1 MRLNFFIR
9 GETMDVLAGFSNV
22 VKDYINML
30 FKSKKYCIIYLVLI
44 LIFGLSTVGKKNFS
58 NPSFVILTFIV
69 VAIIG
74 IFCIIYYFL
83 HDSDEELYKVAFV
96 FIICFGIV
104 CALIVPICDVSDEI
118 EHLTRA
124 EITSQGVII
133 PHWTGEDKGV
143 EGLYNH
149 TEGERISSE
158 KNSGVGFESISAM
171 NFFSSSLG
179 RTVFY
184 TNHDTDKIS
193 YNLTII
199 ESAFEQNPF
208 FGYLP
213 QAIGILI
220 AKFLDLNVI
229 WILWLARICNL
240 LFYAGVVSLAVRKTP
255 VLKIPLLAVACIPIS
270 MYQASSAS
278 IDAMIISL
286 SILAISYFIYMCK
299 SPKDSLSQKD
309 IAIFSVICI
318 FLGLCKLPYLAFIF
332 LLLFVPSKNFKMER
346 KNSYLIILCA
356 IILVS
361 IIGLLWS
368 RYSAPTL
375 LHSWRS
381 SHNLINSTMQFNHV
395 LNHPSRIGKF
405 IYNIFILDLPHIL
418 IGVFSFFGAL
428 QFHHYVD
435 RYYLVTS
442 ALLLYLA
449 VMLFAYPRN
458 VEFELKTKIGSALI
472 ILGIYIGTCFIQ
484 LLTWASVG
492 YYNLGISTRYFV
504 PLFALLPVVVWI
516 KINPM
521 DGKKFD
527 NYAIVLMVVFM
538 ATMIISFAT
547 KYYAFV

>member
-1 MRLNFFIR
+1 MGVFVGLN
-9 GETMDVLAGFSNV
+9 DSL
-22 VKDYINML
+22 KDYKDML
-30 FKSKKYCIIYLVLI
+30 FKSKKYCLVYLVLVLI
-44 LIFGLSTVGKKNFS
+44 LGLSTCGKKNLYH
-58 NPSFVILTFIV
+58 PEFVILTFII
-69 VAIIG
+69 VAILG
-74 IFCIIYYFL
+74 IFCIIFYFL

-96 FIICFGIV
+96 FIVCFGIV

-118 EHLTRA
+118 EHLARA

-133 PHWTGEDKGV
+133 PHWTGEDMGV
-143 EGLYNH
+143 QGLYNH
-149 TEGERISSE
+149 TEGERISSQ
-158 KNSGVGFESISAM
+158 KNSGAGYHSISAM
-171 NFFSSSLG
+171 NFFSGSLG
-179 RTVFY
+179 KTVFD
-184 TNHDTDKIS
+184 TNHDTDKI
-193 YNLTII
+193 NFKPFII
-199 ESAFEQNPF
+199 DSAFEQNPF

-213 QAIGILI
+213 QTVGIVI
-220 AKFLDLNVI
+220 AKLLDLNVI

-240 LFYAGVVSLAVRKTP
+240 LFYAGVISLAIRKTP

-270 MYQASSAS
+270 IYQASSAS

-286 SILAISYFIYMCK
+286 SILAVSYFIYMCK
-299 SPKDSLSQKD
+299 SPKDSLSRKD
-309 IAIFSVICI
+309 IAIFSLICV
-318 FLGLCKLPYLAFIF
+318 FLGLCKLPYLSFIF

-346 KNSYLIILCA
+346 KKNYLTIIIA

-381 SHNLINSTMQFNHV
+381 SHNLINSTLQFDNFVH
-395 LNHPSRIGKF
+395 HPSRTGKF
-405 IYNIFILDLPHIL
+405 LYNIFVLDLPHML

-435 RYYLVTS
+435 KYYFVTS
-442 ALLLYLA
+442 LILLYLA
-449 VMLFAYPRN
+449 VTLFAYPRN
-458 VEFELKTKIGSALI
+458 VEFELKTKVGAALI
-472 ILGIYIGTCFIQ
+472 ILGIYVGTCFIQ

-504 PLFALLPVVVWI
+504 PLFALLPIVVWI
-516 KINPM
+516 KINPI
-521 DGKKFD
+521 DKYKFD
-527 NYAIVLMVVFM
+527 KYVIVLMVAFM

>member
-1 MRLNFFIR
+1 MGVFVGLN
-9 GETMDVLAGFSNV
+9 DSL
-22 VKDYINML
+22 KDYKDML
-30 FKSKKYCIIYLVLI
+30 FKSKKYCLVYLVLVLI
-44 LIFGLSTVGKKNFS
+44 LGLSTCGKKNLYH
-58 NPSFVILTFIV
+58 PEFVILTFII
-69 VAIIG
+69 VAILG
-74 IFCIIYYFL
+74 IFCIIFYFL

-96 FIICFGIV
+96 FIVCFGIV

-118 EHLTRA
+118 EHLARA

-133 PHWTGEDKGV
+133 PHWTGEDMGV
-143 EGLYNH
+143 QGLYNH
-149 TEGERISSE
+149 TEGERISSQ
-158 KNSGVGFESISAM
+158 KNSGAGYHSISAM
-171 NFFSSSLG
+171 NFFSGSLG
-179 RTVFY
+179 KTVFD
-184 TNHDTDKIS
+184 TNHDTDKI
-193 YNLTII
+193 NFKPFII
-199 ESAFEQNPF
+199 DSAFEQNPF

-213 QAIGILI
+213 QTVGIVI
-220 AKFLDLNVI
+220 AKLLDLNVI

-240 LFYAGVVSLAVRKTP
+240 LFYAGVISLAIRKTP

-270 MYQASSAS
+270 IYQASSAS

-286 SILAISYFIYMCK
+286 SILAVSYFIYMCK
-299 SPKDSLSQKD
+299 SPKDSLSRKD
-309 IAIFSVICI
+309 IAIFSLICV
-318 FLGLCKLPYLAFIF
+318 FLGLCKLPYLSFIF

-346 KNSYLIILCA
+346 KKNYLTIIIA

-381 SHNLINSTMQFNHV
+381 SHNLINSTLQFDNFVH
-395 LNHPSRIGKF
+395 HPSRTGKF
-405 IYNIFILDLPHIL
+405 LYNIFVLDLPHML

-435 RYYLVTS
+435 KYYFVTS
-442 ALLLYLA
+442 LILLYLA
-449 VMLFAYPRN
+449 VTLFAYPRN
-458 VEFELKTKIGSALI
+458 VEFELKTKVGAALI
-472 ILGIYIGTCFIQ
+472 ILGIYVGTCFIQ

-504 PLFALLPVVVWI
+504 PLFALLPIAVWI
-516 KINPM
+516 KINPI
-521 DGKKFD
+521 DKYKFD
-527 NYAIVLMVVFM
+527 KYVIVLMVAFM

>member
-1 MRLNFFIR
+1 MGVFVGLN
-9 GETMDVLAGFSNV
+9 DSL
-22 VKDYINML
+22 KDSKDML
-30 FKSKKYCIIYLVLI
+30 FKSKKYCLVYLVLVLI
-44 LIFGLSTVGKKNFS
+44 LGLSTFGKKNLYH
-58 NPSFVILTFIV
+58 PEFVILTFII
-69 VAIIG
+69 VAILG
-74 IFCIIYYFL
+74 IFCIIFYFL

-96 FIICFGIV
+96 FIVCFGIV

-118 EHLTRA
+118 EHLARA

-133 PHWTGEDKGV
+133 PHWTGEDMGV
-143 EGLYNH
+143 QGLYNH
-149 TEGERISSE
+149 TEGERISSQ
-158 KNSGVGFESISAM
+158 KNSGAGYHSISAM
-171 NFFSSSLG
+171 NFFSGSLG
-179 RTVFY
+179 KTVFD
-184 TNHDTDKIS
+184 TNHDTDKI
-193 YNLTII
+193 NFKPFII
-199 ESAFEQNPF
+199 DSAFEQNPF

-213 QAIGILI
+213 QTVGIVI
-220 AKFLDLNVI
+220 AKLLDLNVI

-240 LFYAGVVSLAVRKTP
+240 LFYAGVISLAIRKTP

-270 MYQASSAS
+270 IYQASSAS

-286 SILAISYFIYMCK
+286 SILAVSYFIYMCK
-299 SPKDSLSQKD
+299 SPKDSLSRKD
-309 IAIFSVICI
+309 IAIFSLICV
-318 FLGLCKLPYLAFIF
+318 FLGLCKLPYLSFIF

-346 KNSYLIILCA
+346 KKNYLTIIIA

-381 SHNLINSTMQFNHV
+381 SHNLINSTLQFDNFVH
-395 LNHPSRIGKF
+395 HPSRTGKF
-405 IYNIFILDLPHIL
+405 LYNIFVLDLPHML

-435 RYYLVTS
+435 KYYFVTS
-442 ALLLYLA
+442 LILLYLA
-449 VMLFAYPRN
+449 VTLFAYPRN
-458 VEFELKTKIGSALI
+458 VEFELKTKVGAALI
-472 ILGIYIGTCFIQ
+472 ILGIYVGTCFIQ

-504 PLFALLPVVVWI
+504 PLFALLPIAVWI
-516 KINPM
+516 KINPI
-521 DGKKFD
+521 DKYKFD
-527 NYAIVLMVVFM
+527 KYVIVLMVAFM

>member
-1 MRLNFFIR
+1 MGVFVGLN
-9 GETMDVLAGFSNV
+9 DSL
-22 VKDYINML
+22 KDYKDML
-30 FKSKKYCIIYLVLI
+30 FKSKKYCLVYLVLVLI
-44 LIFGLSTVGKKNFS
+44 LGLSTCGKKNLYH
-58 NPSFVILTFIV
+58 PEFVILTFII
-69 VAIIG
+69 VAILG
-74 IFCIIYYFL
+74 IFCIIFYFL

-96 FIICFGIV
+96 FIVCFGIV

-118 EHLTRA
+118 EHLARA

-133 PHWTGEDKGV
+133 PHWTGEDMGV
-143 EGLYNH
+143 QGLYNH
-149 TEGERISSE
+149 TEGERISSQ
-158 KNSGVGFESISAM
+158 KNSGAGYHSISAM
-171 NFFSSSLG
+171 NFFSGSLG
-179 RTVFY
+179 KTVFD
-184 TNHDTDKIS
+184 TNHDTDKI
-193 YNLTII
+193 NFKPFII
-199 ESAFEQNPF
+199 DSAFEQNPF

-213 QAIGILI
+213 QTVGIVI
-220 AKFLDLNVI
+220 AKLLDLNVI

-240 LFYAGVVSLAVRKTP
+240 LFYAGVISLAIRKTP

-270 MYQASSAS
+270 IYQASSAS

-286 SILAISYFIYMCK
+286 SILAVSYFIYMCK
-299 SPKDSLSQKD
+299 SPKDSLSRKD
-309 IAIFSVICI
+309 IAIFSLICV
-318 FLGLCKLPYLAFIF
+318 FLGLCKLPYLSFIF

-346 KNSYLIILCA
+346 KKNYLTIIIA

-381 SHNLINSTMQFNHV
+381 SHNLINSTLQFDNFIH
-395 LNHPSRIGKF
+395 HPSRTGKF
-405 IYNIFILDLPHIL
+405 LYNIFVLDLPHML

-435 RYYLVTS
+435 KYYFVTS
-442 ALLLYLA
+442 LILLYLA
-449 VMLFAYPRN
+449 VTLFAYPRN
-458 VEFELKTKIGSALI
+458 VEFELKSKVGAALI

-504 PLFALLPVVVWI
+504 PLFALLPIVVWI
-516 KINPM
+516 KINPI
-521 DGKKFD
+521 DKYKFD
-527 NYAIVLMVVFM
+527 KYVIVLMVAFM

>member
-1 MRLNFFIR
+1 MGVFVGLN
-9 GETMDVLAGFSNV
+9 DSL
-22 VKDYINML
+22 KDYKDML
-30 FKSKKYCIIYLVLI
+30 FKSKKYCLVYLVLVLI
-44 LIFGLSTVGKKNFS
+44 LGLSTFGKKNLYH
-58 NPSFVILTFIV
+58 PEFVILTFII
-69 VAIIG
+69 VAILG
-74 IFCIIYYFL
+74 IFCIIFYFL

-96 FIICFGIV
+96 FIVCFGIV

-118 EHLTRA
+118 EHLARA

-133 PHWTGEDKGV
+133 PHWTGEDMGV
-143 EGLYNH
+143 QGLYNH
-149 TEGERISSE
+149 TEGERISSQ
-158 KNSGVGFESISAM
+158 KNSGAGYHSISAM
-171 NFFSSSLG
+171 NFFSGSLG
-179 RTVFY
+179 KTVFD
-184 TNHDTDKIS
+184 TNHDTDKI
-193 YNLTII
+193 NFKPFII
-199 ESAFEQNPF
+199 DSAFEQNPF

-213 QAIGILI
+213 QTVGIVI
-220 AKFLDLNVI
+220 AKLLDLNVI

-240 LFYAGVVSLAVRKTP
+240 LFYAGVISLAIRKTP

-270 MYQASSAS
+270 IYQASSAS

-286 SILAISYFIYMCK
+286 SILAVSYFIYMCK
-299 SPKDSLSQKD
+299 SPKDSLSRKD
-309 IAIFSVICI
+309 IAIFSIICV
-318 FLGLCKLPYLAFIF
+318 FLGLCKLPYLSFIF

-346 KNSYLIILCA
+346 KKNYLTIIA

-381 SHNLINSTMQFNHV
+381 SHNLINSTLQFDNFVH
-395 LNHPSRIGKF
+395 HPSRTGKF
-405 IYNIFILDLPHIL
+405 LYNIFVLDLPHML

-435 RYYLVTS
+435 KYYFVTS
-442 ALLLYLA
+442 LILLYLA
-449 VMLFAYPRN
+449 VTLFAYPRN
-458 VEFELKTKIGSALI
+458 VEFELKTKVGAALI
-472 ILGIYIGTCFIQ
+472 ILGIYVGTCFIQ

-504 PLFALLPVVVWI
+504 PLFALLPIAVWI
-516 KINPM
+516 KINPI
-521 DGKKFD
+521 DKYKFD
-527 NYAIVLMVVFM
+527 KYVIVLMVAFM

>member
-1 MRLNFFIR
+1 MGVFVGLN
-9 GETMDVLAGFSNV
+9 DSL
-22 VKDYINML
+22 KDYKDMF
-30 FKSKKYCIIYLVLI
+30 FKSKKYCLVYLVLVLI
-44 LIFGLSTVGKKNFS
+44 LGLSTCGKKNLYH
-58 NPSFVILTFIV
+58 PEFVILTFII
-69 VAIIG
+69 VAILG
-74 IFCIIYYFL
+74 IFCIIFYFL

-96 FIICFGIV
+96 FIVCFGIV

-118 EHLTRA
+118 EHLARA

-133 PHWTGEDKGV
+133 PHWTGEDMGV
-143 EGLYNH
+143 QGLYNH
-149 TEGERISSE
+149 TEGERISSQ
-158 KNSGVGFESISAM
+158 KNSGAGYHSISAM
-171 NFFSSSLG
+171 NFFSGSLG
-179 RTVFY
+179 KTVFD
-184 TNHDTDKIS
+184 TNHDTDKI
-193 YNLTII
+193 NFKPFII
-199 ESAFEQNPF
+199 DSAFEQNPF

-213 QAIGILI
+213 QTVGIVI
-220 AKFLDLNVI
+220 AKLLDLNVI

-240 LFYAGVVSLAVRKTP
+240 LFYAGVISLAIRKTP

-270 MYQASSAS
+270 IYQASSAS

-286 SILAISYFIYMCK
+286 SILAVSYFIYMCK
-299 SPKDSLSQKD
+299 SPKDSLSRKD
-309 IAIFSVICI
+309 IAIFSIICV
-318 FLGLCKLPYLAFIF
+318 FLGLCKLPYLSFIF

-346 KNSYLIILCA
+346 KKNYLTIIIA

-381 SHNLINSTMQFNHV
+381 SHNLINSTLQFDNFVH
-395 LNHPSRIGKF
+395 HPSRTGKF
-405 IYNIFILDLPHIL
+405 LYNIFVLDLPHML

-435 RYYLVTS
+435 KYYFVTS
-442 ALLLYLA
+442 LILLYLA
-449 VMLFAYPRN
+449 VTLFAYPRN
-458 VEFELKTKIGSALI
+458 VEFELKTKVGAALI
-472 ILGIYIGTCFIQ
+472 ILGIYVGTCFIQ

-504 PLFALLPVVVWI
+504 PLFALLPIAVWI
-516 KINPM
+516 KINPI
-521 DGKKFD
+521 DKYKFD
-527 NYAIVLMVVFM
+527 KYVIVLMVAFM

>member
-1 MRLNFFIR
+1 MGVFVGLN
-9 GETMDVLAGFSNV
+9 DSL
-22 VKDYINML
+22 KDYKDML
-30 FKSKKYCIIYLVLI
+30 FKSKKYCLVYLVLVLI
-44 LIFGLSTVGKKNFS
+44 LGLSTFGKKNLYH
-58 NPSFVILTFIV
+58 PEFVILTFII
-69 VAIIG
+69 VAILG
-74 IFCIIYYFL
+74 IFCIIFYFL

-96 FIICFGIV
+96 FIVCFGIV

-118 EHLTRA
+118 EHLARA

-133 PHWTGEDKGV
+133 PHWTGEDMGV
-143 EGLYNH
+143 QGLYNH
-149 TEGERISSE
+149 TEGERISSQ
-158 KNSGVGFESISAM
+158 KNSGAGYHSISAM
-171 NFFSSSLG
+171 NFFSGSLG
-179 RTVFY
+179 KTVFD
-184 TNHDTDKIS
+184 TNHDTDKI
-193 YNLTII
+193 NFKPFII
-199 ESAFEQNPF
+199 DSAFEQNPF

-213 QAIGILI
+213 QTVGIVI
-220 AKFLDLNVI
+220 AKLLDLNVI

-240 LFYAGVVSLAVRKTP
+240 LFYAGVISLAIRKTP

-270 MYQASSAS
+270 IYQASSAS

-286 SILAISYFIYMCK
+286 SILAVSYFIYMCK
-299 SPKDSLSQKD
+299 SPKDSLSRKD
-309 IAIFSVICI
+309 IAIFSIICV
-318 FLGLCKLPYLAFIF
+318 FLGLCKLPYLSFIF

-346 KNSYLIILCA
+346 KKNYLTIIIA
-356 IILVS
+356 IIIVS

-381 SHNLINSTMQFNHV
+381 SHNLINSTLQFDNFIH
-395 LNHPSRIGKF
+395 HPSRTGKF
-405 IYNIFILDLPHIL
+405 LYNIFVLDLPHML

-435 RYYLVTS
+435 KYYFVTS
-442 ALLLYLA
+442 LILLYLA
-449 VMLFAYPRN
+449 VTLFAYPRN
-458 VEFELKTKIGSALI
+458 VEFELKSKVGAALI

-504 PLFALLPVVVWI
+504 PLFALLPIVVWI
-516 KINPM
+516 KINPI
-521 DGKKFD
+521 DKYKFD
-527 NYAIVLMVVFM
+527 KYVIVLMVAFM